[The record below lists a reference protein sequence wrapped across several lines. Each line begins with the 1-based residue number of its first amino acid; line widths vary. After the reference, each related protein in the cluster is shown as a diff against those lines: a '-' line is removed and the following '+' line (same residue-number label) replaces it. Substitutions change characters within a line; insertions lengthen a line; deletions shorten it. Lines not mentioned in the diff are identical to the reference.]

1 MPKPQTPRAVLFPSP
16 DPFDLPERKEFW
28 GWPAQLLTE
37 LGLLLRDKDT
47 DWVNGVS
54 SLVAQVMASAPQ
66 EVDAPSVVRHEDMAL
81 TFGLDDPGEIGVF
94 ANAETSFPWSERAP
108 STEQWE
114 RYAVFALVQLK
125 GCIDQLESMEDTG
138 DTPDFLSTAFSAA
151 GGFALNAM
159 RGLQVAVSLQRE
171 EREKSARGKKAA
183 LARHDAM
190 KPKRAEALSM
200 ANSQPFKTKES
211 AIDYISQNLTI
222 DPEGKRFISR
232 RAAAE
237 WLREARWRP
246 KGK

>member
-1 MPKPQTPRAVLFPSP
+1 MPKPESPRAILFPHP

-28 GWPAQLLTE
+28 GWPIQLLTE

-66 EVDAPSVVRHEDMAL
+66 EVDAPSVVRHADMAL
-81 TFGLDDPGEIGVF
+81 TFGMDDPGEIGVF
-94 ANAETSFPWSERAP
+94 ANAEPSFPWGEYAP

-114 RYAVFALVQLK
+114 RYAVFSLIQLK
-125 GCIDQLESMEDTG
+125 GCIDQLEHIENLEDS
-138 DTPDFLSTAFSAA
+138 PDFFSMAFSAA

-159 RGLQVAVSLQRE
+159 RGLQVAVSLRRE
-171 EREKSARGKKAA
+171 EIDKSARGKKAA

-200 ANSQPFKTKES
+200 ANSQPFKTKE
-211 AIDYISQNLTI
+211 AALDFISQNLTI

-237 WLREARWRP
+237 WLREAGWKP
-246 KGK
+246 NGK